1 MVDML
6 NAPGVEYIVP
16 QINCPSSHEMV
27 DVASFVFS

>member
-1 MVDML
+1 MVDMV
-6 NAPGVEYIVP
+6 NAPGVVP

>member
-6 NAPGVEYIVP
+6 NAPGVECIVP

-27 DVASFVFS
+27 DVAK